1 MSKRREVENHR
12 KQLLEIR
19 EIMNS
24 MKNLA
29 YLETRKLSQRLISQ
43 QKAVVP
49 IESAAADLIYFYPE
63 IRPIADVLNPI
74 VLIVGSER
82 GFCGDYNELLM
93 EHLRQKEYENS
104 HLVVVGNKLTQRLEF
119 DDRVIASLA
128 GANTVDETGDVINRI
143 FEVLTDSHLQDGG
156 RPLKLVYHDSSTKQ
170 ILTNNILPSFADLST
185 GSPSYGCAPDI
196 NLSPRDLINELAEHY
211 LFALLYR
218 ALYAALMTENL
229 SRIDHMENALQ
240 RIDEKAEG
248 LNQQCNVLRQEE
260 IIEEIE
266 IILLNTR
273 LASKRHEK
281 HLLPK
286 HKD

>member
-63 IRPIADVLNPI
+63 LRPIADVLNPI

-82 GFCGDYNELLM
+82 GFCGDYNESLM
-93 EHLRQKEYENS
+93 EHLRQKEYEDS

-143 FEVLTDSHLQDGG
+143 FEVLIDSHVQDGG
-156 RPLKLVYHDSSTKQ
+156 RSLKLVYHDSPTKQ
-170 ILTNNILPSFADLST
+170 ILTNNILPSFADLSI

-218 ALYAALMTENL
+218 ALYAALMAENL

-248 LNQQCNVLRQEE
+248 LNQQCNILRQEE

-281 HLLPK
+281 TLDVK
-286 HKD
+286 T